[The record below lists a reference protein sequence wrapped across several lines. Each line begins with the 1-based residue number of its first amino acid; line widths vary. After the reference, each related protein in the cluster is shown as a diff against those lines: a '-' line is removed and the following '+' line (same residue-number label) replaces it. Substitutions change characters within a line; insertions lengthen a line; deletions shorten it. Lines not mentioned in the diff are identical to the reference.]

1 MNNSHNI
8 HNKVSISILWKIKEV
23 IFTKKLRLMGIS
35 DNKTYYYLFIY
46 IAYDNYFNFIL
57 IIGEYDDDNSIK
69 IWYQCILLIL
79 YILLRYYLALCFLIL
94 MLDRY
99 GYAIFYKTKESV
111 YYLDMF
117 ILTHLPL
124 QYLFVAYLLLILFIF
139 VSYFMLL
146 FIFM

>member
-23 IFTKKLRLMGIS
+23 IFTKKLRLMDIS

-99 GYAIFYKTKESV
+99 GYAIFYKTKEAV